1 MKNSTTSSTH
11 SLRQGYHQI
20 DTVLLR
26 LFQEGDPASFEKIY
40 YRWNKPIYNLMLK
53 ITHSVPDSE
62 EITQE
67 VFVRLWNMRESVDPE
82 RNFGAL
88 AFTIARRIAIDMY
101 RQRGHLKVVVPD
113 EPEDGVSGDRSPQ
126 EILEERE
133 EALLLD
139 IAIES
144 MPSRQ
149 REVFSMYYYQN
160 LSPKEIAT
168 RTGLSYDNVRRQ
180 IYNAKRDLRGV
191 VMLISMFLLS
201 Q

>member
-1 MKNSTTSSTH
+1 
-11 SLRQGYHQI
+11 
-20 DTVLLR
+20 
-26 LFQEGDPASFEKIY
+26 
-40 YRWNKPIYNLMLK
+40 MLK